1 MRNPCPILAGPIP
14 TVAGLSLSVAT
25 RKSYVLPSKLLK
37 IMCLDLLSLSSFSK
51 LVEGYSVMMIGHKYN
66 DAQMELIFTDQIRCM
81 PTRHSKSVHVGLS
94 GLKCVLLQIFCYII
108 FSLNS
113 YILPKIMQC
122 C

>member
-1 MRNPCPILAGPIP
+1 MWNPCPILAGPI
-14 TVAGLSLSVAT
+14 LSVAGIIFEC

-37 IMCLDLLSLSSFSK
+37 IMRLDLLSLSSFSK

-66 DAQMELIFTDQIRCM
+66 DAQIELIFTDQIRCM
-81 PTRHSKSVHVGLS
+81 STRHSKSVHVGLS
-94 GLKCVLLQIFCYII
+94 GLKCVLLQIFFYII